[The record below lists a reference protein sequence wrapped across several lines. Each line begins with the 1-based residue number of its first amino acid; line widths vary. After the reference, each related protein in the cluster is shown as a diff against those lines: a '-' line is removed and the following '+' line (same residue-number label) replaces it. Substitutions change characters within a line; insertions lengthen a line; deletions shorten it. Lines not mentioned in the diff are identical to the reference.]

1 MRRIFTRTPLT
12 SVSTANAPGIKSH
25 NPHTLH
31 IGRTGR
37 DAWLAIDDVY
47 NVTGQAAGTMSQLD
61 VSPILY
67 IGLYLI
73 IYKI

>member
-1 MRRIFTRTPLT
+1 M
-12 SVSTANAPGIKSH
+12 STANVPGIKSH
-25 NPHTLH
+25 NPHILH

-37 DAWLAIDDVY
+37 DAWLAIDGLG

-67 IGLYLI
+67 IGLYF
-73 IYKI
+73 IYRF